1 MLKSL
6 SVQNFALIEHISLQ
20 FHNGLHVITGETGS
34 GKSILLG
41 ALNLILGERSDFSV
55 IRNPEKKTIVEA
67 VFQLNAEFRDWFVQ
81 EDIDWEPET
90 VIRREIT
97 SQGKSRSFINDTPVQ
112 LAQLKELTEQLVYIH
127 SQHETLEI
135 KKTKFQFDL
144 LDSYSDS
151 LDLAQQVAS
160 SYQEI
165 QRLKSEKK
173 ALETAQSSQLQE
185 LDYIQFQ
192 LNEMEQLDLD
202 NTQFDLLEQEFKKLS
217 QLDDLKE
224 AYSAVMNAIDQD
236 NGALDLLRRLKTHID
251 KWKNADSDLST
262 IASRLE
268 EVIVELGDIS
278 RDSDRQLNQLEG
290 DPEALFKLTE
300 SLDAYNKILKKNHLS
315 TQEELITYRDTL
327 SERLHDLNFSDERIA
342 ELTKEIEEK
351 TSALGELSTTL
362 FEQRS
367 GSISRL
373 ENYLLELLSG
383 MKMEHSRVQILL
395 NRVEKL
401 DANGGMT
408 IQILFSANKGLE
420 LKPIEK
426 AASGGELSRVMLAI
440 QLIMSEKKS
449 LPTLILDEID
459 TGVSGEVAL
468 RMGKLLKEMGQHLQ
482 VFAIT
487 HLPQV
492 AAKGDH
498 HFEVSKSHDNSQTIS
513 QIRELN
519 KDQRVEALAKLI
531 SGEHVTDL
539 ARSSA
544 LQLIEN

>member
-6 SVQNFALIEHISLQ
+6 AVQNFALIEHISLQ
-20 FHNGLHVITGETGS
+20 FHDGLHVITGETGS

-67 VFQLNAEFRDWFVQ
+67 VFQLNPEFKDWFIQ

-112 LAQLKELTEQLVYIH
+112 LNQLKELTEQLVYIH

-144 LDSYSDS
+144 LDSYADS
-151 LDLAQQVAS
+151 LDLAQRVALIYS
-160 SYQEI
+160 QI
-165 QRLKSEKK
+165 QRLKTTKNQ
-173 ALETAQSSQLQE
+173 LESAKSNQLQE

-192 LNEMEQLDLD
+192 LNEIQQLNLDQVNYSDLEND
-202 NTQFDLLEQEFKKLS
+202 FNKLS
-217 QLDDLKE
+217 KLDDLKE
-224 AYSAVMNAIDQD
+224 AYSSVINALEQESGAV
-236 NGALDLLRRLKTHID
+236 DLLRRLKTHID
-251 KWKNADSDLST
+251 KWKNADSDLNAISVRLHDV
-262 IASRLE
+262 IAELE
-268 EVIVELGDIS
+268 DLS
-278 RDSDRQLNQLEG
+278 RDADRQLNQLEG
-290 DPEALFKLTE
+290 DPEALFRLTE
-300 SLDAYNKILKKNHLS
+300 SLDEYNKVLKKHHFTS
-315 TQEELITYRDTL
+315 QAELIDFYNTL
-327 SERLHDLNFSDERIA
+327 ESKLNESNFSDERIA

-351 TSALGELSTTL
+351 EIELNNLSSELFNKRSTV
-362 FEQRS
+362 
-367 GSISRL
+367 IPKL
-373 ENYLLELLSG
+373 ESYLLELLSE
-383 MKMEHSRVQILL
+383 MKMEHSRFQIIL
-395 NRVEKL
+395 NRLEKP
-401 DANGGMT
+401 DSNGGMT

-468 RMGKLLKEMGQHLQ
+468 RMGKLLKQMGKHLQ

-492 AAKGDH
+492 AAKGDY
-498 HFEVSKSHDNSQTIS
+498 HFEVSKSHENSQTIS
-513 QIRELN
+513 QIHQLN
-519 KDQRVEALAKLI
+519 DTERIEALAKLI
-531 SGEHVTDL
+531 SGEQVTDL

-544 LQLIEN
+544 IELMN

>member
-6 SVQNFALIEHISLQ
+6 SVQNFALIEHVSLQ
-20 FHNGLHVITGETGS
+20 FHDGLHVITGETGS

-67 VFQLNAEFRDWFVQ
+67 VFRLNENFKEWFIQ
-81 EDIDWEPET
+81 EDIDWEAET

-112 LAQLKELTEQLVYIH
+112 LNQLKELTEQLVYIH

-135 KKTKFQFDL
+135 RKTKFQFDL
-144 LDSYSDS
+144 LDSYADS
-151 LDLAQQVAS
+151 LDLAQTVTS
-160 SYQEI
+160 LYSRI
-165 QRLKSEKK
+165 NRLKATKEQ
-173 ALETAQSSQLQE
+173 LESSRSGQLQE
-185 LDYIQFQ
+185 LDYIRFQ
-192 LNEMEQLDLD
+192 LNEIQQLNLD
-202 NTQFDLLEQEFKKLS
+202 QVDYAALENDFNKLS

-224 AYSAVMNAIDQD
+224 AYSAIIHAMDQE
-236 NGALDLLRRLKTHID
+236 NGATDLLRRLKAHID
-251 KWKNADSDLST
+251 RWKNADSNLNAISMRLQDL
-262 IASRLE
+262 IAELE
-268 EVIVELGDIS
+268 DIS

-290 DPEALFKLTE
+290 DPEALFRLTE
-300 SLDAYNKILKKNHLS
+300 SLDEYNKILKKHHFS
-315 TQEELITYRDTL
+315 TQEELSAYFNTL
-327 SERLHDLNFSDERIA
+327 ESKLEESDSSDERIA
-342 ELTKEIEEK
+342 ELTKEIDEK
-351 TSALGELSTTL
+351 EKELLQLSDKL
-362 FEQRS
+362 FEKRS
-367 GSISRL
+367 AVITKL
-373 ENYLLELLSG
+373 EAYLLELLTE
-383 MKMEHSRVQILL
+383 MKMEHSRFQVSLT
-395 NRVEKL
+395 RSEKL
-401 DANGGMT
+401 DSNGGMA

-468 RMGKLLKEMGQHLQ
+468 RMGKLLKQMGKHLQ

-492 AAKGDH
+492 AAKGDY
-498 HFEVSKSHDNSQTIS
+498 HFEVSKSHENSQTIS
-513 QIRELN
+513 EIHQLN
-519 KDQRVEALAKLI
+519 DTERIEALAKLI
-531 SGEHVTDL
+531 SGEQVTDL

-544 LQLIEN
+544 IQLIEN

>member
-6 SVQNFALIEHISLQ
+6 SVQNFALIEHVSLQ
-20 FHNGLHVITGETGS
+20 FHDGLHVITGETGS

-67 VFQLNAEFRDWFVQ
+67 VFQLNESFKNWFVQ
-81 EDIDWEPET
+81 EDIDWEPEA

-112 LAQLKELTEQLVYIH
+112 LNQLKELTEQLVYIH

-135 KKTKFQFDL
+135 KKTSFQFDL
-144 LDSYSDS
+144 LDSYGDS
-151 LDLAQQVAS
+151 LDLAQKVSAIYSQIS
-160 SYQEI
+160 
-165 QRLKSEKK
+165 RLKVTKEK
-173 ALETAQSSQLQE
+173 LESSRSAQLQE
-185 LDYIQFQ
+185 LDYIRFQ
-192 LNEMEQLDLD
+192 LNEIGQLNLD
-202 NTQFDLLEQEFKKLS
+202 QVDYAALENDFNKLS

-224 AYSAVMNAIDQD
+224 AYSAIMNAIDQEG
-236 NGALDLLRRLKTHID
+236 GAADLLRRLKTHID
-251 KWKNADSDLST
+251 KWKNADADLNT
-262 IASRLE
+262 ISGRLQDL
-268 EVIVELGDIS
+268 IAELQDIS

-290 DPEALFKLTE
+290 DPESLFRLTE
-300 SLDAYNKILKKNHLS
+300 SLDEYNKILKKHHFS
-315 TQEELITYRDTL
+315 TQEELSAYFNTL
-327 SERLHDLNFSDERIA
+327 ESKLEESDSSDERIA
-342 ELTKEIEEK
+342 QLTSEIGEKEQELVRFSSE
-351 TSALGELSTTL
+351 L
-362 FEQRS
+362 FEKRS
-367 GSISRL
+367 KVIAKL
-373 ENYLLELLSG
+373 EGYLLELLTE
-383 MKMEHSRVQILL
+383 MKMEHSRFQIVLTKT
-395 NRVEKL
+395 EKL

-440 QLIMSEKKS
+440 QLVMSEKKS

-468 RMGKLLKEMGQHLQ
+468 RMGKLLKQMGKHLQ

-492 AAKGDH
+492 AAKGDY
-498 HFEVSKSHDNSQTIS
+498 HFEVSKSHENSQTIS
-513 QIRELN
+513 EIHQLN
-519 KDQRVEALAKLI
+519 ETERIEALAKLI
-531 SGEHVTDL
+531 SGEQVTDL

-544 LQLIEN
+544 IELMN

>member
-6 SVQNFALIEHISLQ
+6 SVQNFALIEHVSLQ
-20 FHNGLHVITGETGS
+20 FHDGLHVITGETGS

-67 VFQLNAEFRDWFVQ
+67 VFQLNESFKSWFVR
-81 EDIDWEPET
+81 EDIDWEPEA

-112 LAQLKELTEQLVYIH
+112 LNQLKELTEQLVYIH

-144 LDSYSDS
+144 LDSYADS

-160 SYQEI
+160 VYSHI
-165 QRLKSEKK
+165 HRLKTTK
-173 ALETAQSSQLQE
+173 AQLESSRSSQLQE
-185 LDYIQFQ
+185 LDYIRFQ
-192 LNEMEQLDLD
+192 INEIQLLNLDQVD
-202 NTQFDLLEQEFKKLS
+202 YAALENDFNKLS

-224 AYSAVMNAIDQD
+224 AYSSIMHAIDQES
-236 NGALDLLRRLKTHID
+236 GAADLLRRLKTHID
-251 KWKNADSDLST
+251 KWKHADANLNAIAVRLQDL
-262 IASRLE
+262 IAELE
-268 EVIVELGDIS
+268 DIS

-290 DPEALFKLTE
+290 DPEALFRLTE
-300 SLDAYNKILKKNHLS
+300 SLDEYNKILKKHHFS
-315 TQEELITYRDTL
+315 TQEELSAYFSTL
-327 SERLHDLNFSDERIA
+327 EKKLDESNFSDERLA
-342 ELTKEIEEK
+342 ELEIEITEK
-351 TSALGELSTTL
+351 EKELVRLSNEL
-362 FEQRS
+362 FEKRS
-367 GSISRL
+367 KVITKL
-373 ENYLLELLSG
+373 EGYLLELLTE
-383 MKMEHSRVQILL
+383 MKMEHSRFQIVLSKT
-395 NRVEKL
+395 EKL

-468 RMGKLLKEMGQHLQ
+468 RMGKLLKQMGKHLQ

-498 HFEVSKSHDNSQTIS
+498 HFEVSKSHENSQTITEIH
-513 QIRELN
+513 QLN
-519 KDQRVEALAKLI
+519 QSERIEALAKLI
-531 SGEHVTDL
+531 SGEQVTDL

-544 LQLIEN
+544 IELMN

>member
-6 SVQNFALIEHISLQ
+6 AVQNFALIEHISLQ

-67 VFQLNAEFRDWFVQ
+67 IFQLTPEFREWFIR

-112 LAQLKELTEQLVYIH
+112 LTQLKELTEQLVYIH

-151 LDLAQQVAS
+151 LELAQQVAS
-160 SYQEI
+160 AFQEI
-165 QRLKSEKK
+165 QRLKSERKT
-173 ALETAQSSQLQE
+173 LESAQSNQLQE

-192 LNEMEQLDLD
+192 LNEMEQLNLD
-202 NTQFDLLEQEFKKLS
+202 GTQFETLEQEFKKLS

-236 NGALDLLRRLKTHID
+236 NGALDLLRRLKAHID
-251 KWKNADSDLST
+251 KWKNADSDLNT
-262 IASRLE
+262 IATRLQ

-290 DPEALFKLTE
+290 DPETLFKLTE

-315 TQEELITYRDTL
+315 TQEELIAYRDTL
-327 SERLHDLNFSDERIA
+327 SERLHALNFSDERII
-342 ELTKEIEEK
+342 ELTKEIEDK
-351 TSALGELSTTL
+351 TVVLEQLSSNL
-362 FEQRS
+362 FEKRS

-383 MKMEHSRVQILL
+383 MKMEHSRIQILL

-492 AAKGDH
+492 AAKGDY

-519 KDQRVEALAKLI
+519 KDQRIEALAKLI
-531 SGEHVTDL
+531 SGEQVTDL

-544 LQLIEN
+544 KQLIEN

>member
-6 SVQNFALIEHISLQ
+6 SVQNFALIEHVSLQ
-20 FHNGLHVITGETGS
+20 FQDGLHVITGETGS

-67 VFQLNAEFRDWFVQ
+67 IFQLNENFRDWFVQ

-112 LAQLKELTEQLVYIH
+112 VSQLKELTEQLVYIH

-135 KKTKFQFDL
+135 KKPKFQFDL
-144 LDSYSDS
+144 LDSYADS
-151 LDLAQQVAS
+151 LDLAQQVS
-160 SYQEI
+160 SIYGKI
-165 QRLKSEKK
+165 QRLKAEKEQ
-173 ALETAQSSQLQE
+173 LESSKSNQLQE
-185 LDYIQFQ
+185 LDYIRFQ
-192 LNEMEQLDLD
+192 LNEIQQLNLD
-202 NTQFDLLEQEFKKLS
+202 QVNYAGLENDFNKLS
-217 QLDDLKE
+217 KLDDLKE
-224 AYSAVMNAIDQD
+224 AYSSIVNAIELE
-236 NGALDLLRRLKTHID
+236 NGATDLLRRLKTHID
-251 KWKNADSDLST
+251 KWKNADADLNT
-262 IASRLE
+262 ISARLQD
-268 EVIVELGDIS
+268 VIAELEDIS
-278 RDSDRQLNQLEG
+278 RDSDRQLNQMES
-290 DPEALFKLTE
+290 DPEALFRLTE
-300 SLDAYNKILKKNHLS
+300 SLDEYNKVLKKHHFS
-315 TQEELITYRDTL
+315 TQEEL
-327 SERLHDLNFSDERIA
+327 SEYFNSLETKLNDFNFSDERIA

-351 TSALGELSTTL
+351 EQELMQLANKLFDKRSAV
-362 FEQRS
+362 
-367 GSISRL
+367 IPKL
-373 ENYLLELLSG
+373 ESYLLELLSE
-383 MKMEHSRVQILL
+383 MKMEHSKFQILL
-395 NRVEKL
+395 TRSEKL
-401 DANGGMT
+401 DSNGGMS

-468 RMGKLLKEMGQHLQ
+468 RMGKLLKQMGRHLQ

-487 HLPQV
+487 HLAQV
-492 AAKGDH
+492 AAKGDY
-498 HFEVSKSHDNSQTIS
+498 HFEVSKSHENSQTIS
-513 QIRELN
+513 EIRLLN
-519 KDQRVEALAKLI
+519 EVERIEALAKLI
-531 SGEHVTDL
+531 SGEQVTDL

-544 LQLIEN
+544 IELMS

>member
-6 SVQNFALIEHISLQ
+6 SVQNFALIEHVSLQ
-20 FHNGLHVITGETGS
+20 FHEGLHVITGETGS

-55 IRNPEKKTIVEA
+55 IRNPEKKTVVEA
-67 VFQLNAEFRDWFVQ
+67 VFQLSESFKDWFTR

-90 VIRREIT
+90 LIRREIT

-112 LAQLKELTEQLVYIH
+112 LSQLKEFTEQLVYIH

-144 LDSYSDS
+144 LDSYADS
-151 LDLAQQVAS
+151 LELAQQVSGVYSHIHRIRTTRERLES
-160 SYQEI
+160 S
-165 QRLKSEKK
+165 RS
-173 ALETAQSSQLQE
+173 TQLQE
-185 LDYIQFQ
+185 LDYIRFQ
-192 LNEMEQLDLD
+192 LNEISQLNLD
-202 NTQFDLLEQEFKKLS
+202 QVDYAALENDFNKLS
-217 QLDDLKE
+217 RLDDLKE
-224 AYSAVMNAIDQD
+224 AYSAIIDAIDQE
-236 NGALDLLRRLKTHID
+236 NGAADLIRRLKSHID
-251 KWKNADSDLST
+251 RWKSADADLGAISG
-262 IASRLE
+262 RLQ
-268 EVIVELGDIS
+268 EVIAELEDIS
-278 RDSDRQLNQLEG
+278 RDSERQLNQLEG
-290 DPEALFKLTE
+290 DPEALFRLTE
-300 SLDAYNKILKKNHLS
+300 SLDEYNKILKKHHFS
-315 TQEELITYRDTL
+315 TQEELSDYFHTL
-327 SERLHDLNFSDERIA
+327 EGKLEESDSSDERIA

-351 TSALGELSTTL
+351 EQELL
-362 FEQRS
+362 QLS
-367 GSISRL
+367 GKLYEKRVAVVPKL
-373 ENYLLELLSG
+373 EAYLLELLTE
-383 MKMEHSRVQILL
+383 MKMEHSRFQILL
-395 NRVEKL
+395 EKGEKM
-401 DANGGMT
+401 DPNGGMS

-468 RMGKLLKEMGQHLQ
+468 RMGKLLKQMGKHLQ

-492 AAKGDH
+492 AAKGDY
-498 HFEVSKSHDNSQTIS
+498 HFEVSKSHANSQTIS
-513 QIRELN
+513 EIHLLNREE
-519 KDQRVEALAKLI
+519 RIEALAKLI
-531 SGEHVTDL
+531 SGEQVTDL

-544 LQLIEN
+544 IELIEN

>member
-20 FHNGLHVITGETGS
+20 FHDGLHVITGETGS

-55 IRNPEKKTIVEA
+55 IRDPEKKTIVEA
-67 VFQLNAEFRDWFVQ
+67 VFQLNPDFREWFIG

-112 LAQLKELTEQLVYIH
+112 LNQLKELTEQLVYIH

-135 KKTKFQFDL
+135 KKTRFQFDL
-144 LDSYSDS
+144 LDSYADS
-151 LDLAQQVAS
+151 LGLAQDVAS
-160 SYQEI
+160 LYSGI
-165 QRLKSEKK
+165 QRLKTTKEQLESSK
-173 ALETAQSSQLQE
+173 ANQLQE
-185 LDYIQFQ
+185 LDYVRFQ
-192 LNEMEQLDLD
+192 LNEIEQLNLGQVDYAA
-202 NTQFDLLEQEFKKLS
+202 LENDFNKLS

-224 AYSAVMNAIDQD
+224 AYSSIINAIDQES
-236 NGALDLLRRLKTHID
+236 GATDLIRRLKAHID
-251 KWKNADSDLST
+251 KWKNADSDLNAISVRLHDV
-262 IASRLE
+262 IAELE
-268 EVIVELGDIS
+268 DIS

-290 DPEALFKLTE
+290 DPEALFRLTE
-300 SLDAYNKILKKNHLS
+300 SLDEYNRILKKHHFSN
-315 TQEELITYRDTL
+315 QEELSDYYNTLESKL
-327 SERLHDLNFSDERIA
+327 SESNFSDERIA
-342 ELTKEIEEK
+342 ELAKEIDEK
-351 TSALGELSTTL
+351 EKELTDLSAKL
-362 FEQRS
+362 FEKRS
-367 GSISRL
+367 TVIPKL
-373 ENYLLELLSG
+373 ENYLLELLSE
-383 MKMEHSRVQILL
+383 MKMEHSRFQILL
-395 NRVEKL
+395 TRSEKQ
-401 DANGGMT
+401 DSNGGMS

-440 QLIMSEKKS
+440 QMIMSEKKS

-468 RMGKLLKEMGQHLQ
+468 RMGKLLKQMGKHLQ

-492 AAKGDH
+492 AAKGDY
-498 HFEVSKSHDNSQTIS
+498 HFEVSKSHENSQTIS
-513 QIRELN
+513 QIHQLSNAERI
-519 KDQRVEALAKLI
+519 EALAKLI
-531 SGEHVTDL
+531 SGEQVTDL

-544 LQLIEN
+544 IELMN

>member
-6 SVQNFALIEHISLQ
+6 AVQNFALIEHISLQ
-20 FHNGLHVITGETGS
+20 FHDGLHVITGETGS

-67 VFQLNAEFRDWFVQ
+67 VFQLNESFKNWFVQ

-97 SQGKSRSFINDTPVQ
+97 SQGKSRSFVNDTPVQ

-135 KKTKFQFDL
+135 KKAKFQFDL
-144 LDSYSDS
+144 LDSYADS
-151 LDLAQQVAS
+151 LELAQDVAS
-160 SYQEI
+160 LYGQI
-165 QRLKSEKK
+165 HRLKAKK
-173 ALETAQSSQLQE
+173 EQLESAKSNQLQE
-185 LDYIQFQ
+185 LDYIRFQ
-192 LNEMEQLDLD
+192 LNEIQQLNLD
-202 NTQFDLLEQEFKKLS
+202 QVDYAALENDFNKLS
-217 QLDDLKE
+217 QLDELKE
-224 AYSAVMNAIDQD
+224 AYTSITLAMDQES
-236 NGALDLLRRLKTHID
+236 GPTDLLRRLKTHID
-251 KWKNADSDLST
+251 KWKHTDSDLNAISVRLQDV
-262 IASRLE
+262 IAELE
-268 EVIVELGDIS
+268 DLS
-278 RDSDRQLNQLEG
+278 RDADRQLNQLEG
-290 DPEALFKLTE
+290 DPEALFRLTE
-300 SLDAYNKILKKNHLS
+300 SLDEYNKILKKHHFS
-315 TQEELITYRDTL
+315 TQEELSDYFSSLEI
-327 SERLHDLNFSDERIA
+327 RLNESDFSDERIV
-342 ELTKEIEEK
+342 ELTKEIEKKEAALVSLSNK
-351 TSALGELSTTL
+351 LFQKRSAV
-362 FEQRS
+362 
-367 GSISRL
+367 IPKL
-373 ENYLLELLSG
+373 ETYLLELLSE
-383 MKMEHSRVQILL
+383 MKMEHSKFQILL
-395 NRVEKL
+395 TSSEKL
-401 DANGGMT
+401 DSNGGMN

-468 RMGKLLKEMGQHLQ
+468 RMGKLLKQMGKHLQ

-492 AAKGDH
+492 AAKGDY
-498 HFEVSKSHDNSQTIS
+498 HFEVSKSHENSQTIS
-513 QIRELN
+513 QIRPLN
-519 KDQRVEALAKLI
+519 HAERIEALAKLI
-531 SGEHVTDL
+531 SGEQVTDL

-544 LQLIEN
+544 IELMN

>member
-6 SVQNFALIEHISLQ
+6 SVQNFALIEHVSLQ
-20 FHNGLHVITGETGS
+20 FHEGLHVITGETGS

-67 VFQLNAEFRDWFVQ
+67 VFQLNESFKDWFIS

-90 VIRREIT
+90 LIRREIT

-112 LAQLKELTEQLVYIH
+112 LSQLKEFTEQLVYIH

-144 LDSYSDS
+144 LDSYADS
-151 LDLAQQVAS
+151 LDLAQQVS
-160 SYQEI
+160 GIYSQI
-165 QRLKSEKK
+165 HRLRTTRER
-173 ALETAQSSQLQE
+173 LESARSSQLQE
-185 LDYIQFQ
+185 LDYIRFQ
-192 LNEMEQLDLD
+192 LNEIGQLNLD
-202 NTQFDLLEQEFKKLS
+202 QVDYAALENDFNKLS
-217 QLDDLKE
+217 RLDDLKE
-224 AYSAVMNAIDQD
+224 AYSAIIDAIDQE
-236 NGALDLLRRLKTHID
+236 NGAADLIRRLKSHID
-251 KWKNADSDLST
+251 KWKSADTDLGAISG
-262 IASRLE
+262 RLQ
-268 EVIVELGDIS
+268 EVIAELEDIS
-278 RDSDRQLNQLEG
+278 RDSERQLNQLEG
-290 DPEALFKLTE
+290 DPEALFRLTE
-300 SLDAYNKILKKNHLS
+300 SLDEYNKILKKHHFS
-315 TQEELITYRDTL
+315 TQEELSDYFHTL
-327 SERLHDLNFSDERIA
+327 EGKLEESDSSDERIA

-351 TSALGELSTTL
+351 EQELL
-362 FEQRS
+362 QLS
-367 GSISRL
+367 GKLYEKRVAVVPKL
-373 ENYLLELLSG
+373 EAYLLELLTE
-383 MKMEHSRVQILL
+383 MKMEHSRFQILL
-395 NRVEKL
+395 ERGEKM
-401 DANGGMT
+401 DSNGGMS

-468 RMGKLLKEMGQHLQ
+468 RMGKLLKQMGKHLQ

-492 AAKGDH
+492 AAKGDY
-498 HFEVSKSHDNSQTIS
+498 HFEVSKSHANSQTIS
-513 QIRELN
+513 EIHLLNREE
-519 KDQRVEALAKLI
+519 RIEALAKLI
-531 SGEHVTDL
+531 SGEQVTDL

-544 LQLIEN
+544 IELMN

>member
-6 SVQNFALIEHISLQ
+6 SVQNFALIEHVSLQ
-20 FHNGLHVITGETGS
+20 FHDGLHVITGETGS

-67 VFQLNAEFRDWFVQ
+67 VFQLNESFKEWFIQ
-81 EDIDWEPET
+81 EDIDWEAET

-112 LAQLKELTEQLVYIH
+112 LNQLKELTEQLVYIH

-135 KKTKFQFDL
+135 RKTKFQFDL
-144 LDSYSDS
+144 LDSYADS
-151 LDLAQQVAS
+151 LDLAQTVTS
-160 SYQEI
+160 LYSRI
-165 QRLKSEKK
+165 NRLKATKEQ
-173 ALETAQSSQLQE
+173 LESSRSGQLQE
-185 LDYIQFQ
+185 LDYIRFQ
-192 LNEMEQLDLD
+192 LNEIQQLNLD
-202 NTQFDLLEQEFKKLS
+202 QVDYAALESDFNKLS

-224 AYSAVMNAIDQD
+224 AYSAIIHAMDQE
-236 NGALDLLRRLKTHID
+236 NGATDLLRRLKAHID
-251 KWKNADSDLST
+251 RWKNADSNLNAISMRLQDL
-262 IASRLE
+262 IAELE
-268 EVIVELGDIS
+268 DIS

-290 DPEALFKLTE
+290 DPEALFRLTE
-300 SLDAYNKILKKNHLS
+300 SLDEYNKILKKHHFS
-315 TQEELITYRDTL
+315 TQEELSAYFNTL
-327 SERLHDLNFSDERIA
+327 ESKLEESDSSDERIA
-342 ELTKEIEEK
+342 GLTKEIDEK
-351 TSALGELSTTL
+351 EKELLQLSDKL
-362 FEQRS
+362 FEKRS
-367 GSISRL
+367 AVITKL
-373 ENYLLELLSG
+373 EAYLLELLTE
-383 MKMEHSRVQILL
+383 MKMEHSRFQVSLT
-395 NRVEKL
+395 RSEKL
-401 DANGGMT
+401 DSNGGMT

-468 RMGKLLKEMGQHLQ
+468 RMGKLLKQMGKHLQ

-492 AAKGDH
+492 AAKGDY
-498 HFEVSKSHDNSQTIS
+498 HFEVSKSHENSQTIS
-513 QIRELN
+513 EIHQLN
-519 KDQRVEALAKLI
+519 DTERIEALAKLI
-531 SGEHVTDL
+531 SGEQVTDL

-544 LQLIEN
+544 IQLIEN

>member
-6 SVQNFALIEHISLQ
+6 SVQNFALIEHVSLQ
-20 FHNGLHVITGETGS
+20 FHDGLHVITGETGS

-67 VFQLNAEFRDWFVQ
+67 VFQLNESFKDWFIQ
-81 EDIDWEPET
+81 EDIDWETET

-112 LAQLKELTEQLVYIH
+112 LNQLKELTEQLVYIH

-144 LDSYSDS
+144 LDSYADS
-151 LDLAQQVAS
+151 LDLAQTVS
-160 SYQEI
+160 SLYSRI
-165 QRLKSEKK
+165 NRLKTTKEQ
-173 ALETAQSSQLQE
+173 LESSRSGQLQE
-185 LDYIQFQ
+185 LDYIRFQ
-192 LNEMEQLDLD
+192 LNEIQQLNLGQV
-202 NTQFDLLEQEFKKLS
+202 NYAALENEFNKLS

-224 AYSAVMNAIDQD
+224 AYSAIINAMDQE
-236 NGALDLLRRLKTHID
+236 NGATDLLRRLKAHID
-251 KWKNADSDLST
+251 RWKNADSDLSV
-262 IASRLE
+262 ISGRLQ
-268 EVIVELGDIS
+268 EVIAELEDIS

-290 DPEALFKLTE
+290 DPEALFRLTE
-300 SLDAYNKILKKNHLS
+300 SLDEYNKILKKHHFS
-315 TQEELITYRDTL
+315 TQEELSAYFDTL
-327 SERLHDLNFSDERIA
+327 ESKLEESDSSDDRIA
-342 ELTKEIEEK
+342 ELVKEIEEK
-351 TSALGELSTTL
+351 EKELLQLSDKL
-362 FEQRS
+362 FEKRS
-367 GSISRL
+367 AVITKL
-373 ENYLLELLSG
+373 EAYLLELLTE
-383 MKMEHSRVQILL
+383 MKMEHSRFQVSLT
-395 NRVEKL
+395 RSEKL
-401 DANGGMT
+401 DSNGGMT

-468 RMGKLLKEMGQHLQ
+468 RMGKLLKQMGKHLQ

-492 AAKGDH
+492 AAKGDY
-498 HFEVSKSHDNSQTIS
+498 HFEVSKSHANSQTIS
-513 QIRELN
+513 EIHQLN
-519 KDQRVEALAKLI
+519 DAERIEALAKLI
-531 SGEHVTDL
+531 SGEQVTDL

-544 LQLIEN
+544 IELMN

>member
-6 SVQNFALIEHISLQ
+6 SVQNFALIEHVSLQ
-20 FHNGLHVITGETGS
+20 FHDGLHVITGETGS

-67 VFQLNAEFRDWFVQ
+67 VFLLNESFKNWFVQ
-81 EDIDWEPET
+81 EDIDWEPEA

-112 LAQLKELTEQLVYIH
+112 LNQLKELTEQLVYIH

-135 KKTKFQFDL
+135 KKTSFQFDL
-144 LDSYSDS
+144 LDSYGDS
-151 LDLAQQVAS
+151 LDLAQKVSAIYSQIS
-160 SYQEI
+160 
-165 QRLKSEKK
+165 RLKVTKEK
-173 ALETAQSSQLQE
+173 LESSRSAQLQE
-185 LDYIQFQ
+185 LDYIRFQ
-192 LNEMEQLDLD
+192 LNEIGQLNLD
-202 NTQFDLLEQEFKKLS
+202 QVDYAALENDFNKLS

-224 AYSAVMNAIDQD
+224 AYSAIMNAIDQEG
-236 NGALDLLRRLKTHID
+236 GAADLLRRLKTHID
-251 KWKNADSDLST
+251 KWKNADADLNT
-262 IASRLE
+262 ISGRLQDL
-268 EVIVELGDIS
+268 IAELQDIS

-290 DPEALFKLTE
+290 DPESLFRLTE
-300 SLDAYNKILKKNHLS
+300 SLDEYNKILKKHHFS
-315 TQEELITYRDTL
+315 TQEELSAYFNTL
-327 SERLHDLNFSDERIA
+327 ESKLEESDSSDERIA
-342 ELTKEIEEK
+342 QLTSEIGEKEQELVRFSSE
-351 TSALGELSTTL
+351 L
-362 FEQRS
+362 FEKRS
-367 GSISRL
+367 KVIAKL
-373 ENYLLELLSG
+373 EGYLLELLTE
-383 MKMEHSRVQILL
+383 MKMEHSRFQIVLTKT
-395 NRVEKL
+395 EKL

-440 QLIMSEKKS
+440 QLVMSEKKS

-468 RMGKLLKEMGQHLQ
+468 RMGKLLKQMGKHLQ

-492 AAKGDH
+492 AAKGDY
-498 HFEVSKSHDNSQTIS
+498 HFEVSKSHENSQTIS
-513 QIRELN
+513 EIHQLN
-519 KDQRVEALAKLI
+519 ETERIEALAKLI
-531 SGEHVTDL
+531 SGEQVTDL

-544 LQLIEN
+544 IELMN

>member
-6 SVQNFALIEHISLQ
+6 SVQNFALIEHVSLQ
-20 FHNGLHVITGETGS
+20 FHDGLHVITGETGS

-55 IRNPEKKTIVEA
+55 IRNSEKKTIVEA
-67 VFQLNAEFRDWFVQ
+67 VFQLNESFKNWFVQ
-81 EDIDWEPET
+81 EDIDWEPEA

-112 LAQLKELTEQLVYIH
+112 LNQLKELTEQLVYIH

-135 KKTKFQFDL
+135 KKTSFQFDL
-144 LDSYSDS
+144 LDSYADC
-151 LDLAQQVAS
+151 LDLAQKVS
-160 SYQEI
+160 SIYTQI
-165 QRLKSEKK
+165 SRLKTTKEK
-173 ALETAQSSQLQE
+173 LESSRSAQLQE
-185 LDYIQFQ
+185 LDYIRFQ
-192 LNEMEQLDLD
+192 LNEIGQLNLD
-202 NTQFDLLEQEFKKLS
+202 QVDYAALENDFNKLS

-224 AYSAVMNAIDQD
+224 AYSSIINAIDQEG
-236 NGALDLLRRLKTHID
+236 GAADLLRRLKAHID
-251 KWKNADSDLST
+251 KWKNADSDLNT
-262 IASRLE
+262 IAGRLQDL
-268 EVIVELGDIS
+268 IAELQDIS
-278 RDSDRQLNQLEG
+278 RDSDRQLNQLDG
-290 DPEALFKLTE
+290 DPESLFRLTE
-300 SLDAYNKILKKNHLS
+300 SLDEYNKILKKHQFS
-315 TQEELITYRDTL
+315 TQEELNAYFNTL
-327 SERLHDLNFSDERIA
+327 ESKLDESNNSDERIA
-342 ELTKEIEEK
+342 ELEKEIGEK
-351 TSALGELSTTL
+351 EQELVRLSHEL
-362 FEQRS
+362 FEKRS
-367 GSISRL
+367 KVITKL
-373 ENYLLELLSG
+373 EGYLLELLTE
-383 MKMEHSRVQILL
+383 MKMEHSRFQIVLTKT
-395 NRVEKL
+395 EKL

-468 RMGKLLKEMGQHLQ
+468 RMGKLLKQMGKHLQ

-492 AAKGDH
+492 AAKGDY
-498 HFEVSKSHDNSQTIS
+498 HFEVSKSHENSQTIS
-513 QIRELN
+513 EIHQLN
-519 KDQRVEALAKLI
+519 QTERIEALAKLI
-531 SGEHVTDL
+531 SGEQVTDL

-544 LQLIEN
+544 IELMN

>member
-67 VFQLNAEFRDWFVQ
+67 VFQLNPEFREWFSS
-81 EDIDWEPET
+81 EDIDWEAET

-112 LAQLKELTEQLVYIH
+112 LNQLKELTEQLVYIH

-135 KKTKFQFDL
+135 KKTRFQFDL
-144 LDSYSDS
+144 LDSYADS
-151 LDLAQQVAS
+151 LALAQNVAS
-160 SYQEI
+160 VFLAI
-165 QRLKSEKK
+165 QRLKTTKEQLESSK
-173 ALETAQSSQLQE
+173 ANQLQE
-185 LDYIQFQ
+185 LDYIRFQ
-192 LNEMEQLDLD
+192 LNEIEQLNLNQVDYAA
-202 NTQFDLLEQEFKKLS
+202 LENDFNKLS

-224 AYSAVMNAIDQD
+224 AYSSIINAIDQES
-236 NGALDLLRRLKTHID
+236 GATDLIRRLKAHID
-251 KWKNADSDLST
+251 KWKNADSDLNAISVRLQDV
-262 IASRLE
+262 IAELE
-268 EVIVELGDIS
+268 DIS

-290 DPEALFKLTE
+290 DPEALFRLTE
-300 SLDAYNKILKKNHLS
+300 SLDEYNKILKKHHLS
-315 TQEELITYRDTL
+315 NQEELSNYYSTL
-327 SERLHDLNFSDERIA
+327 ESKLNESNFSDERIA
-342 ELTKEIEEK
+342 ELAKEIDEK
-351 TSALGELSTTL
+351 EKELADLSAKL
-362 FEQRS
+362 FEKRS
-367 GSISRL
+367 TVIPKL
-373 ENYLLELLSG
+373 ESYLLELLSE
-383 MKMEHSRVQILL
+383 MKMEHSRFQILL
-395 NRVEKL
+395 TRSEKQ
-401 DANGGMT
+401 DSNGGMS

-440 QLIMSEKKS
+440 QMIMSEKKS

-468 RMGKLLKEMGQHLQ
+468 RMGKLLKQMGKHLQ

-492 AAKGDH
+492 AAKGDY
-498 HFEVSKSHDNSQTIS
+498 HFEVSKSHENSQTIS
-513 QIRELN
+513 QIHQLSNAERI
-519 KDQRVEALAKLI
+519 EALAKLI
-531 SGEHVTDL
+531 SGEQVTDL

-544 LQLIEN
+544 IELMN

>member
-6 SVQNFALIEHISLQ
+6 SVQNFALIEHVSLQ
-20 FHNGLHVITGETGS
+20 FHDGLHVITGETGS

-67 VFQLNAEFRDWFVQ
+67 VFQLNESFKDWFVR
-81 EDIDWEPET
+81 EDIDWEPEA

-97 SQGKSRSFINDTPVQ
+97 SQGKSRSFINDSPVQ
-112 LAQLKELTEQLVYIH
+112 LNQLKELTEQLVYIH

-135 KKTKFQFDL
+135 KKTSFQFDL
-144 LDSYSDS
+144 LDSYADC
-151 LDLAQQVAS
+151 LDLAQNVS
-160 SYQEI
+160 SIYNQI
-165 QRLKSEKK
+165 HRLRATKEK
-173 ALETAQSSQLQE
+173 LESSRSAQLQE
-185 LDYIQFQ
+185 LDYIRFQ
-192 LNEMEQLDLD
+192 LNEIGQLNLD
-202 NTQFDLLEQEFKKLS
+202 KVDYAALENDFNKLS

-224 AYSAVMNAIDQD
+224 AYSSIIEAIDRED
-236 NGALDLLRRLKTHID
+236 GAADLLRRLKTHID
-251 KWKNADSDLST
+251 KWKNADSDLNA
-262 IASRLE
+262 IAGRLQDL
-268 EVIVELGDIS
+268 IAELQDIS

-290 DPEALFKLTE
+290 DPEALFRLTE
-300 SLDAYNKILKKNHLS
+300 SLDEYNKILKKHHFS
-315 TQEELITYRDTL
+315 TQEELNTYFNSLESKLDE
-327 SERLHDLNFSDERIA
+327 SNNSDERIA
-342 ELTKEIEEK
+342 ELEKEIGEK
-351 TSALGELSTTL
+351 EQELIRLSHEL
-362 FEQRS
+362 FEKRS
-367 GSISRL
+367 KVITKL
-373 ENYLLELLSG
+373 EGYLLELLTE
-383 MKMEHSRVQILL
+383 MKMEHSRFQIVLTKT
-395 NRVEKL
+395 EKL

-468 RMGKLLKEMGQHLQ
+468 RMGKLLKQMGKHLQ

-492 AAKGDH
+492 AAKGDY
-498 HFEVSKSHDNSQTIS
+498 HFEVSKSHENSQTIS
-513 QIRELN
+513 EIHQLN
-519 KDQRVEALAKLI
+519 QAERIEALAKLI
-531 SGEHVTDL
+531 SGEQVTDL

-544 LQLIEN
+544 IELMN

>member
-67 VFQLNAEFRDWFVQ
+67 VFQLNPEFKDWFLQ
-81 EDIDWEPET
+81 QDIDWEPET

-112 LAQLKELTEQLVYIH
+112 LTQLKELTEQLVYIH

-135 KKTKFQFDL
+135 KKTTFQFDL

-151 LDLAQQVAS
+151 LDLAQQVRS
-160 SYQEI
+160 GYQHI
-165 QRLKSEKK
+165 QRLKAEKNT
-173 ALETAQSSQLQE
+173 LETAQSSQLQE

-192 LNEMEQLDLD
+192 LNEMEQLNLD
-202 NTQFDLLEQEFKKLS
+202 TTQFDLLEQEFRKLS

-224 AYSAVMNAIDQD
+224 AYSSVMNAIDQD
-236 NGALDLLRRLKTHID
+236 NGALDLLRRLKSHID
-251 KWKNADSDLST
+251 KWKNADSDLNT
-262 IASRLE
+262 IASRLQ

-315 TQEELITYRDTL
+315 TQEELIAYRDTL
-327 SERLHDLNFSDERIA
+327 SGRLHDLNFSDERIA
-342 ELTKEIEEK
+342 ELAKEIEDK
-351 TSALGELSTTL
+351 TQALEQLSDNL
-362 FEQRS
+362 FKQRS

-492 AAKGDH
+492 AAKGDY

-513 QIRELN
+513 QIRELDA
-519 KDQRVEALAKLI
+519 DQRIEALAKLI
-531 SGEHVTDL
+531 SGEQVTDL

-544 LQLIEN
+544 IELMEN

>member
-6 SVQNFALIEHISLQ
+6 SVQNFALIEHVSLQ
-20 FHNGLHVITGETGS
+20 FHEGLHVITGETGS

-55 IRNPEKKTIVEA
+55 IRNPEKKTVVEA
-67 VFQLNAEFRDWFVQ
+67 VFQLSESFKDWFTR

-90 VIRREIT
+90 LIRREIT

-112 LAQLKELTEQLVYIH
+112 LSQLKEFTEQLVYIH

-144 LDSYSDS
+144 LDSYADS
-151 LDLAQQVAS
+151 LELAQQVSGVYSHIHRIRTTRERLES
-160 SYQEI
+160 S
-165 QRLKSEKK
+165 R
-173 ALETAQSSQLQE
+173 SSQLQE
-185 LDYIQFQ
+185 LDYIRFQ
-192 LNEMEQLDLD
+192 LNEISQLNLD
-202 NTQFDLLEQEFKKLS
+202 QVDYAALENDFNKLS
-217 QLDDLKE
+217 RLDDLKE
-224 AYSAVMNAIDQD
+224 AYSAIIDAIDQE
-236 NGALDLLRRLKTHID
+236 NGAADLIRRLKSHID
-251 KWKNADSDLST
+251 RWKSADADLGAISG
-262 IASRLE
+262 RLQ
-268 EVIVELGDIS
+268 EVIAELEDIS
-278 RDSDRQLNQLEG
+278 RDSERQLNQLEG
-290 DPEALFKLTE
+290 DPEALFRLTE
-300 SLDAYNKILKKNHLS
+300 SLDEYNKILKKHHFS
-315 TQEELITYRDTL
+315 TQEELSDYFHTL
-327 SERLHDLNFSDERIA
+327 EGKLEESDSSDERIA

-351 TSALGELSTTL
+351 EQELL
-362 FEQRS
+362 QLS
-367 GSISRL
+367 GKLYEKRAAVVPKL
-373 ENYLLELLSG
+373 EAYLLELLTE
-383 MKMEHSRVQILL
+383 MKMEHSRFQILL
-395 NRVEKL
+395 EKGEKM
-401 DANGGMT
+401 DPNGGMS

-468 RMGKLLKEMGQHLQ
+468 RMGKLLKQMGKHLQ

-492 AAKGDH
+492 AAKGDY
-498 HFEVSKSHDNSQTIS
+498 HFEVSKSHANSQTIS
-513 QIRELN
+513 EIHLLNREE
-519 KDQRVEALAKLI
+519 RIEALAKLI
-531 SGEHVTDL
+531 SGEQVTDL

-544 LQLIEN
+544 IELIEN